1 MKKIDED
8 KKYYKVVEQRAT
20 DTNRLLDSFQAP
32 GIPDGIYSS
41 DVLYE
46 WQNVGFK
53 EISHRTGIPLQ
64 HDDICICDQC
74 LNDMDIQPK
83 QLNNGH

>member
-1 MKKIDED
+1 MKIQIEQE
-8 KKYYKVVEQRAT
+8 KKYYRVVDERAT
-20 DTNRLLDSFQAP
+20 DINRPLDSFFAP
-32 GIPDGIYSS
+32 TIPDGIYSS

-53 EISHRTGIPLQ
+53 ELSHRTGIPLQ

-74 LNDMDIQPK
+74 LKDM
-83 QLNNGH
+83 